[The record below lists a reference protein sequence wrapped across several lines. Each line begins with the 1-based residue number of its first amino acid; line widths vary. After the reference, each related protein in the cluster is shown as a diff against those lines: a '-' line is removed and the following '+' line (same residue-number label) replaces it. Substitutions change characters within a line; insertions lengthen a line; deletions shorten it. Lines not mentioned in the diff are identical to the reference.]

1 MIRKGVYEINKRTKK
16 LIRKVKGC
24 DLNYFNFY
32 HNPNEGKLWFY
43 LDKKNEK
50 CKENNINSRSID
62 HVRFNTEA
70 RTFTMYIT
78 VFKSYKTGGTHE
90 KCDKGSRIPG
100 TYIYTKKNC
109 RQVPSYYTTTSI
121 KKFVTVPYIELKQM
135 DCCVEMKYDEN
146 EVIKAVRAY
155 YKDCY
160 DVSWSQITMH
170 NRRDKNILTAHFYY
184 LESRPDG
191 DFCYRKMKL

>member
-62 HVRFNTEA
+62 HVRFNRA
-70 RTFTMYIT
+70 DIHH
-78 VFKSYKTGGTHE
+78 V
-90 KCDKGSRIPG
+90 
-100 TYIYTKKNC
+100 
-109 RQVPSYYTTTSI
+109 YYS
-121 KKFVTVPYIELKQM
+121 L
-135 DCCVEMKYDEN
+135 
-146 EVIKAVRAY
+146 
-155 YKDCY
+155 
-160 DVSWSQITMH
+160 
-170 NRRDKNILTAHFYY
+170 
-184 LESRPDG
+184 
-191 DFCYRKMKL
+191 